1 MVSYP
6 SKSVFGG
13 LLSSHFRWVGCA
25 DIAIQ
30 PGKRFL
36 IQAVDQQHLGV
47 LLWDLRV
54 HRLTFELLDVFSAR
68 PFSLAKSRQSYGE
81 PTPSA
86 AQFFS

>member
-1 MVSYP
+1 MVTYP

-13 LLSSHFRWVGCA
+13 VLSPRFRRVGHA
-25 DIAIQ
+25 DVAIQ
-30 PGKRFL
+30 PGKCLL

-54 HRLTFELLDVFSAR
+54 HRLTFELSDVFSPR